1 MERCDFMKFVETTQS
16 TRDFEKK
23 EGGHGM
29 IFFSKLYYTCEK
41 ADRTDIIFVANY
53 MNKDELSRS

>member
-1 MERCDFMKFVETTQS
+1 MKFVETTQS